1 MAGALSGRLPYSP
14 TPEESGPL
22 FEHFVN
28 NKLKNK
34 TMKIELQRK
43 IDRVAGKAIC
53 RLLSLLPRK
62 KDEPGIPSPSP
73 KILVILLS
81 EMGSLVLAHPMFTVL
96 KKNHPGAEIFVL
108 VFKKNRECLET
119 LKLVPEENIL
129 IVHGDS
135 LSALLKDSIR
145 FIFRMRKEKIEGVI
159 DCELF
164 SRISSIYAF
173 LSGAGLRVGFHPHTQ
188 EGLYRGDF
196 INRPVLYNPY
206 RHISRQFVTLAN
218 AMEKGDGFPMVKR
231 NVDEDVFSIP
241 ALNLSA
247 DQKNDLK
254 IRLKTDFPESVGKNL
269 VLLYP
274 GGGLL
279 PIRAWPLDHYC
290 TVAMNLIAKGYVVG
304 IIGMKEDTP
313 LAEVISSKCQSPH
326 CIDLTGYTR
335 TIMELITLLHFGS
348 LLITNDGGPGHF
360 ASLTPIP
367 TIIFFGPE
375 TPLLYGPLGE
385 KTITLHVPL
394 PCSPCLTAYNHR
406 NSPCDGNNACLQA
419 IRPEDV
425 FDKACE
431 LLKTDTLSPVI
442 L

>member
-1 MAGALSGRLPYSP
+1 
-14 TPEESGPL
+14 
-22 FEHFVN
+22 
-28 NKLKNK
+28 
-34 TMKIELQRK
+34 MKIEFQRK
-43 IDRVAGKAIC
+43 IDRIAGKAIC
-53 RLLSLLPRK
+53 RLLSLFPRK
-62 KDEPGIPSPSP
+62 KVKAGSVPASP

-81 EMGSLVLAHPMFTVL
+81 EMGSLMLAHPMFTFL

-119 LKLVPEENIL
+119 LKLVPERNIL
-129 IVHGDS
+129 TVHGDS
-135 LSALLKDSIR
+135 LTALLKDSIR
-145 FIFRMRKEKIEGVI
+145 FISKMRKEKIDVVI

-206 RHISRQFVTLAN
+206 RHISRQFVTLATALEN
-218 AMEKGDGFPMVKR
+218 RDGFPTAKR

-241 ALNLSA
+241 TLNPNA
-247 DQKNDLK
+247 EQQEDLK
-254 IRLKTDFPESVGKNL
+254 IRLKRDFPETIGKEL

-279 PIRAWPLDHYC
+279 PIRAWPLNNYC
-290 TVAMNLIAKGYVVG
+290 RIAVNLLAKGYVVG
-304 IIGMKEDTP
+304 IIGMKEDAP
-313 LAEVISSKCQSPH
+313 LAEVISSQCQSPY

-335 TIMELITLLHFGS
+335 TIMELITLLHLGS

-375 TPLLYGPLGE
+375 TPTLYAPLSE
-385 KTITLHVPL
+385 KAVSLYVSL

-406 NSPCDGNNACLQA
+406 NSPCDGNNVCLKA
-419 IRPEDV
+419 IGPEEV

-431 LLKTDTLSPVI
+431 LLEKTSNVNRKQP
-442 L
+442 

>member
-1 MAGALSGRLPYSP
+1 
-14 TPEESGPL
+14 
-22 FEHFVN
+22 
-28 NKLKNK
+28 
-34 TMKIELQRK
+34 MKIELQRK
-43 IDRVAGKAIC
+43 IDRVIGKALC
-53 RLLSLLPRK
+53 RMLSLFPRK
-62 KDEPGIPSPSP
+62 KDKAGITPSSP

-81 EMGSLVLAHPMFTVL
+81 EMGSLVLAHPMFTFL

-119 LKLVPEENIL
+119 LKLVPERNIL
-129 IVHGDS
+129 TVHGDS
-135 LSALLKDSIR
+135 LTALLKDSIR
-145 FIFRMRKEKIEGVI
+145 FIFQMRKEKIDVVI

-173 LSGAGLRVGFHPHTQ
+173 LSGARLRVGFHPHTQ

-206 RHISRQFVTLAN
+206 RHISRQFVALAT
-218 AMEKGDGFPMVKR
+218 AMENGNGFPMVKR

-241 ALNLSA
+241 TLNPNA
-247 DQKNDLK
+247 DQQEDLK
-254 IRLKTDFPESVGKNL
+254 IRLKSDFPETIGKDL

-279 PIRAWPLDHYC
+279 PIRAWPLNNFC
-290 TVAMNLIAKGYVVG
+290 RIAMDLVAKGYVVG
-304 IIGMKEDTP
+304 IIGMKEDAP
-313 LAEVISSKCQSPH
+313 LAEVISSSCQSRH

-335 TIMELITLLHFGS
+335 TIMELITLFHSAS

-375 TPLLYGPLGE
+375 TPALYAPLDE
-385 KTITLHVPL
+385 KAVSLYVPL

-406 NSPCDGNNACLQA
+406 KSPCDGNNVCLKA
-419 IRPEDV
+419 IHPEEV
-425 FDKACE
+425 FQKACD
-431 LLKTDTLSPVI
+431 LLQIDTIPPVAS
-442 L
+442 

>member
-1 MAGALSGRLPYSP
+1 M
-14 TPEESGPL
+14 E
-22 FEHFVN
+22 
-28 NKLKNK
+28 
-34 TMKIELQRK
+34 IELQRK
-43 IDRVAGKAIC
+43 IDRIAGKAIC
-53 RLLSLLPRK
+53 RLLSLFPQK
-62 KDEPGIPSPSP
+62 KDTVEITSPSP

-81 EMGSLVLAHPMFTVL
+81 EMGSLVLAHPMFTFI

-119 LKLVPEENIL
+119 LKLVPERNIL
-129 IVHGDS
+129 TVNGDS
-135 LSALLKDSIR
+135 LTAMLKDSLR
-145 FIFRMRKEKIEGVI
+145 FIFRMRKEKIHAVI

-173 LSGAGLRVGFHPHTQ
+173 LSGAGIRVGFHPHTQ

-206 RHISRQFVTLAN
+206 RHISRQFVTLAL
-218 AMEKGDGFPMVKR
+218 AMKNGNGFPLVKR
-231 NVDEDVFSIP
+231 NVDEDIFCILP
-241 ALNLSA
+241 LNPNTAQHEDLKHRL
-247 DQKNDLK
+247 KND
-254 IRLKTDFPESVGKNL
+254 FPDTVGKGL

-279 PIRAWPLDHYC
+279 PIRAWPLKNYC
-290 TVAMNLIAKGYVVG
+290 RIAMNLIAKGYVVG
-304 IIGMKEDTP
+304 VIGMKEDTP
-313 LAEVISSKCQSPH
+313 LAEIISSRCRSPY

-335 TIMELITLLHFGS
+335 TVMELITLLHFAS

-367 TIIFFGPE
+367 SIIFFGPE
-375 TPLLYGPLGE
+375 TPALYGPLGE
-385 KTITLHVPL
+385 NAVNFHVPL

-406 NSPCDGNNACLQA
+406 KSPCDGNNVCLKA
-419 IRPEDV
+419 ISPEEV

-431 LLKTDTLSPVI
+431 LLKIDTNSPI
-442 L
+442 IS

>member
-1 MAGALSGRLPYSP
+1 
-14 TPEESGPL
+14 
-22 FEHFVN
+22 
-28 NKLKNK
+28 
-34 TMKIELQRK
+34 MKIEFQRK
-43 IDRVAGKAIC
+43 IDRIAGKAIC
-53 RLLSLLPRK
+53 RLLSLFPRK
-62 KDEPGIPSPSP
+62 KEKGGITTSSP

-81 EMGSLVLAHPMFTVL
+81 EMGSLVLAHPMFTYL
-96 KKNHPGAEIFVL
+96 KKHHPGAEIFVL

-119 LKLVPEENIL
+119 LNIVPPSNIL
-129 IVHGDS
+129 TVHGDS
-135 LSALLKDSIR
+135 LTALVADSIR
-145 FIFRMRKEKIEGVI
+145 FIFRMRKEKIDGVI

-206 RHISRQFVTLAN
+206 RHISRQFLALATALEN
-218 AMEKGDGFPMVKR
+218 GNGFPMVKR
-231 NVDEDVFSIP
+231 NVDEDVFGIP
-241 ALNLSA
+241 TLNPNA
-247 DQKNDLK
+247 DQQELLK
-254 IRLKTDFPESVGKNL
+254 IRLERDFPETIGKEL

-279 PIRAWPLDHYC
+279 PIRAWPLNNYC
-290 TVAMNLIAKGYVVG
+290 TIAMNLIAKGYVVG
-304 IIGMKEDTP
+304 IIGMKEDAP
-313 LAEVISSKCQSPH
+313 LAEVISSKCQSQY

-367 TIIFFGPE
+367 SIIFFGPE
-375 TPLLYGPLGE
+375 TPALYGPLSE
-385 KTITLHVPL
+385 KAVSLYEPL
-394 PCSPCLTAYNHR
+394 PCSPCVTAYNHR
-406 NSPCDGNNACLQA
+406 KSPCDGNNVCLKA
-419 IRPEDV
+419 IHPEEV
-425 FDKACE
+425 FEKACE
-431 LLKTDTLSPVI
+431 LLQIDTISPII

>member
-1 MAGALSGRLPYSP
+1 
-14 TPEESGPL
+14 
-22 FEHFVN
+22 
-28 NKLKNK
+28 
-34 TMKIELQRK
+34 MKIELQRK

-53 RLLSLLPRK
+53 RLLSLFPRK
-62 KDEPGIPSPSP
+62 KDKGGGTPSSP

-81 EMGSLVLAHPMFTVL
+81 EMGSLVLAYPMFALL
-96 KKNHPGAEIFVL
+96 KKKYPGAEIFVL

-119 LKLVPEENIL
+119 LKLVPERNIL
-129 IVHGDS
+129 TVDGDS
-135 LSALLKDSIR
+135 LTALLSDSVR
-145 FIFRMRKEKIEGVI
+145 FISKMRKEKIDAVI

-173 LSGAGLRVGFHPHTQ
+173 LSGATLRVGFHPHTQ

-206 RHISRQFVTLAN
+206 RHISRQFVALAT
-218 AMEKGDGFPMVKR
+218 AMEKSDGFPMVKR
-231 NVDEDVFSIP
+231 NAEEDIYCIP

-247 DQKNDLK
+247 DQQKDLQ
-254 IRLKTDFPESVGKNL
+254 IRLENDFPETTGREL

-279 PIRAWPLDHYC
+279 PIRAWPLNNFC
-290 TVAMNLIAKGYVVG
+290 RIAMNLVAKGYVVG
-304 IIGMKEDTP
+304 IIGMKEDAP
-313 LAEVISSKCQSPH
+313 MAEVISSWCQSQD

-335 TIMELITLLHFGS
+335 TIMELITLFHFAS

-367 TIIFFGPE
+367 SIIFFGPE
-375 TPLLYGPLGE
+375 TPALYGPLSE
-385 KTITLHVPL
+385 KAVSLYVPL
-394 PCSPCLTAYNHR
+394 PCSPCVTAYNHR
-406 NSPCDGNNACLQA
+406 KSPCDGDNVCLKA
-419 IRPEDV
+419 IGPEEV
-425 FDKACE
+425 FEKACE
-431 LLKTDTLSPVI
+431 LLKIDIVSPII

>member
-1 MAGALSGRLPYSP
+1 LPD
-14 TPEESGPL
+14 
-22 FEHFVN
+22 
-28 NKLKNK
+28 KI
-34 TMKIELQRK
+34 MKIEFQRK
-43 IDRVAGKAIC
+43 IDRVVGKALC
-53 RLLSLLPRK
+53 RLLSLFPGK
-62 KDEPGIPSPSP
+62 KEKAGITPPSP

-81 EMGSLVLAHPMFTVL
+81 EMGSLVLAHPMFTFL
-96 KKNHPGAEIFVL
+96 KEKHPGAEIFVL

-119 LKLVPEENIL
+119 LKLVPERNIL
-129 IVHGDS
+129 TVHGDS
-135 LSALLKDSIR
+135 LTALLKDSIR
-145 FIFRMRKEKIEGVI
+145 FILKMRKEKIDVVI

-173 LSGAGLRVGFHPHTQ
+173 LTGAGVRVGFHPHTQ

-206 RHISRQFVTLAN
+206 RHISRQFVTLAT
-218 AMEKGDGFPMVKR
+218 AMENGNGFPVVKR
-231 NVDEDVFSIP
+231 NVDEDVFCIP
-241 ALNLSA
+241 TLNPNA
-247 DQKNDLK
+247 DQQKDLK
-254 IRLKTDFPESVGKNL
+254 IRLKSDFPETVGKEL

-279 PIRAWPLDHYC
+279 PIRAWPLNNYC
-290 TVAMNLIAKGYVVG
+290 TIAMNLITKGYVVG

-313 LAEVISSKCQSPH
+313 LAEVISSRCQSQY

-335 TIMELITLLHFGS
+335 TIMELITLFHIAS

-367 TIIFFGPE
+367 SIIFFGPE
-375 TPLLYGPLGE
+375 TPALYAPLDE
-385 KTITLHVPL
+385 KAVTFYVSL

-406 NSPCDGNNACLQA
+406 NSPCDGNNVCLQA
-419 IRPEDV
+419 IGPEEV
-425 FDKACE
+425 FKKACE
-431 LLKTDTLSPVI
+431 LLKIDTISSII

>member
-1 MAGALSGRLPYSP
+1 
-14 TPEESGPL
+14 
-22 FEHFVN
+22 
-28 NKLKNK
+28 
-34 TMKIELQRK
+34 MKIEFQRK
-43 IDRVAGKAIC
+43 IDRVVGKVLC
-53 RLLSLLPRK
+53 RLLSLFPRK
-62 KDEPGIPSPSP
+62 KDKEGITPSSP

-81 EMGSLVLAHPMFTVL
+81 EMGSLVLAHPMFTYL
-96 KKNHPGAEIFVL
+96 KKHHPGAKIFVL

-119 LKLVPEENIL
+119 LNIVPSSNIL
-129 IVHGDS
+129 TVHGDS
-135 LSALLKDSIR
+135 LTALLKDSIR
-145 FIFRMRKEKIEGVI
+145 FVFKMRKEKIDGVI

-206 RHISRQFVTLAN
+206 RHISRQFVTLAT
-218 AMEKGDGFPMVKR
+218 AMENGNGFPLVKR
-231 NVDEDVFSIP
+231 NVDEDVFGIP
-241 ALNLSA
+241 TLNPDA
-247 DQKNDLK
+247 DQQELLK
-254 IRLKTDFPESVGKNL
+254 IRLKRDFPETTGKEL

-279 PIRAWPLDHYC
+279 PIRAWPLNNYC
-290 TVAMNLIAKGYVVG
+290 TIAMNLIAKGYVVG
-304 IIGMKEDTP
+304 IIGMKEDAP
-313 LAEVISSKCQSPH
+313 LAEVISSKCQSQY

-367 TIIFFGPE
+367 SIIFFGPE
-375 TPLLYGPLGE
+375 TPALYGPLSE
-385 KTITLHVPL
+385 KAVSLYEPL
-394 PCSPCLTAYNHR
+394 PCSPCVTAYNHR
-406 NSPCDGNNACLQA
+406 KSPCDGNNVCLKA
-419 IRPEDV
+419 ISPEEV

-431 LLKTDTLSPVI
+431 LLKTDTISPII

>member
-1 MAGALSGRLPYSP
+1 
-14 TPEESGPL
+14 
-22 FEHFVN
+22 
-28 NKLKNK
+28 
-34 TMKIELQRK
+34 MKIEIQRK
-43 IDRVAGKAIC
+43 IDRIAGKAIC
-53 RLLSLLPRK
+53 RLLSLFPRK
-62 KDEPGIPSPSP
+62 KEKGGITTSSP

-81 EMGSLVLAHPMFTVL
+81 EMGSLVLAHPMFTYL
-96 KKNHPGAEIFVL
+96 KKHHPGAEIFVL

-119 LKLVPEENIL
+119 LNIVPARNIL
-129 IVHGDS
+129 TVHGDS
-135 LSALLKDSIR
+135 LTALLKDSIR
-145 FIFRMRKEKIEGVI
+145 FVFRMRKEKLDGVI

-188 EGLYRGDF
+188 EGLYRGGF

-206 RHISRQFVTLAN
+206 RHISRQFVTLAK
-218 AMEKGDGFPMVKR
+218 AMENGDGFPMVKR
-231 NVDEDVFSIP
+231 NVDEDVFGIP
-241 ALNLSA
+241 TLNPNA
-247 DQKNDLK
+247 DQQELLK
-254 IRLKTDFPESVGKNL
+254 IRLKRDFPETTGKEL

-279 PIRAWPLDHYC
+279 PIRAWPLNNYC
-290 TVAMNLIAKGYVVG
+290 TIATNLLAEGYVVG

-313 LAEVISSKCQSPH
+313 LAELISSKCQSQY

-367 TIIFFGPE
+367 SIIFFGPE
-375 TPLLYGPLGE
+375 TPALYGPLSE
-385 KTITLHVPL
+385 KAVSLYEPL
-394 PCSPCLTAYNHR
+394 PCSPCVTAYNHR
-406 NSPCDGNNACLQA
+406 KSPCDGNNVCLKA
-419 IRPEDV
+419 VGPEKV
-425 FDKACE
+425 LDKACE
-431 LLKTDTLSPVI
+431 LLKTDNISPII

>member
-1 MAGALSGRLPYSP
+1 
-14 TPEESGPL
+14 
-22 FEHFVN
+22 
-28 NKLKNK
+28 
-34 TMKIELQRK
+34 MKIEFQRK
-43 IDRVAGKAIC
+43 IDRVVGKVLC
-53 RLLSLLPRK
+53 RLLSLFPRK
-62 KDEPGIPSPSP
+62 KDKEGITPSSS

-81 EMGSLVLAHPMFTVL
+81 EMGSLVLAHPMFTYL
-96 KKNHPGAEIFVL
+96 KKHHPGAKIFVL

-119 LKLVPEENIL
+119 LNIVPSSNIL
-129 IVHGDS
+129 TVHGDS
-135 LSALLKDSIR
+135 LTALLKDSIR
-145 FIFRMRKEKIEGVI
+145 FVFKMRKEKIDGVI

-206 RHISRQFVTLAN
+206 RHISRQFVTLAT
-218 AMEKGDGFPMVKR
+218 AMENGNGFPLVKR
-231 NVDEDVFSIP
+231 NVDEDVFGIP
-241 ALNLSA
+241 TLNPDA
-247 DQKNDLK
+247 DQQELLK
-254 IRLKTDFPESVGKNL
+254 IRLKRDFPETTGKEL

-279 PIRAWPLDHYC
+279 PIRAWPLNNYC
-290 TVAMNLIAKGYVVG
+290 TIAMNLIAKGYVVG
-304 IIGMKEDTP
+304 IIGMKEDAP
-313 LAEVISSKCQSPH
+313 LAEVISSKCQSQY

-367 TIIFFGPE
+367 SIIFFGPE
-375 TPLLYGPLGE
+375 TPALYGPLSE
-385 KTITLHVPL
+385 KAVSLYEPL
-394 PCSPCLTAYNHR
+394 PCSPCVTAYNHR
-406 NSPCDGNNACLQA
+406 KSPCDGNNVCLKA
-419 IRPEDV
+419 IHPEEV

-431 LLKTDTLSPVI
+431 LLKIDTISPII

>member
-1 MAGALSGRLPYSP
+1 M
-14 TPEESGPL
+14 E
-22 FEHFVN
+22 
-28 NKLKNK
+28 
-34 TMKIELQRK
+34 IEIQRK
-43 IDRVAGKAIC
+43 IDRIAGKAIC
-53 RLLSLLPRK
+53 RLLSLFPRK
-62 KDEPGIPSPSP
+62 KEKGGITTSSP

-81 EMGSLVLAHPMFTVL
+81 EMGSLVLAHPMFTYL
-96 KKNHPGAEIFVL
+96 KKHHPGAEIFVL

-119 LKLVPEENIL
+119 LNIVPARNIL
-129 IVHGDS
+129 TVHGDS
-135 LSALLKDSIR
+135 LTALLKDSIR
-145 FIFRMRKEKIEGVI
+145 FVFRMRKEKLDGVI

-188 EGLYRGDF
+188 EGLYRGGF

-206 RHISRQFVTLAN
+206 RHISRQFVTLAK
-218 AMEKGDGFPMVKR
+218 AMENGDGFPMVKR
-231 NVDEDVFSIP
+231 NVDEDVFGIP
-241 ALNLSA
+241 TLNPNA
-247 DQKNDLK
+247 DQQELLK
-254 IRLKTDFPESVGKNL
+254 IRLKRDFPETTGKEL

-279 PIRAWPLDHYC
+279 PIRAWPLNNYC
-290 TVAMNLIAKGYVVG
+290 TIATNLLAEGYVVG

-313 LAEVISSKCQSPH
+313 LAELISSKCQSQY

-367 TIIFFGPE
+367 SIIFFGPE
-375 TPLLYGPLGE
+375 TPALYGPLSE
-385 KTITLHVPL
+385 KAVSFYEPL
-394 PCSPCLTAYNHR
+394 PCSPCVTAYNHR
-406 NSPCDGNNACLQA
+406 ESPCDGNNVCLKA
-419 IRPEDV
+419 IHPEEV
-425 FDKACE
+425 FEKACE
-431 LLKTDTLSPVI
+431 LLKIDTISPII